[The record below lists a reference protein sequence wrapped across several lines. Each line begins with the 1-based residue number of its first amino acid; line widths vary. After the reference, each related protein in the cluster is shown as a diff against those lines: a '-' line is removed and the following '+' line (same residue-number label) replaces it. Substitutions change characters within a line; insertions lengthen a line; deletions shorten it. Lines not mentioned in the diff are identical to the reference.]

1 MLWGLEVLDNPPA
14 VVLLRPRWLRGG
26 GGLMAYC
33 GPRSVYACLEEEQRC
48 CLKHGSVRGMEKW
61 QRRKE
66 VGLERE
72 EIHSLS
78 LAKGKMAS
86 SLSRRTSAVRGWDG
100 AGCRRPVRFTAP
112 FVRFLSARRRHPC
125 YMLSGYKPGGLSR
138 SGLSSMGTEVTD
150 ATLQGSPPLYLG
162 CSFSCLW
169 GSVMTSC
176 LQLWSA

>member
-1 MLWGLEVLDNPPA
+1 MDNLPA

-33 GPRSVYACLEEEQRC
+33 GPRSVYACLEEEQPC

-100 AGCRRPVRFTAP
+100 AGCRRPVCFTAP
-112 FVRFLSARRRHPC
+112 LVRFLSPMLHAIQLQARGTQQEWTELHGHRGDRCH
-125 YMLSGYKPGGLSR
+125 SPG
-138 SGLSSMGTEVTD
+138 
-150 ATLQGSPPLYLG
+150 
-162 CSFSCLW
+162 FSCLFTW
-169 GSVMTSC
+169 DVRSPASGVPS
-176 LQLWSA
+176 